1 MDLLIRVSLFLWIAF
16 GQITWAEKCKQE
28 NVDQDTLKVFKHVFQ
43 NVCYEFIETP
53 KNWSQA
59 ELACSQRGGQL
70 LKVMDCEV
78 KTFLQNFTQDTKLN
92 WWVGEGILGTYQG
105 NQVVPTDNGSSP
117 FLCTYLTLDPLQ
129 LVTTRNCSIKQGYL
143 CTLYFRFLVNTSNS
157 QNTNNLGDG
166 KKKRFAR
173 TLPVTPLLENDTS
186 KYLQYADSELQRMEL
201 TVEEPTEN
209 SKMEYI
215 NFLLKIT
222 QILTRQGVIFDNS
235 TISHIISS
243 TGAILLLSMKK
254 CGGQG
259 GQNDQ
264 ALYDKSIE
272 IYLILASVM
281 GTPSTKP
288 IVVQHETGTIYVTST
303 TPAALDNMVLGSDDE
318 GVSITF
324 PSYSVLKP
332 HVGNLAVVKTQLATY
347 SENPHASN
355 ETITG
360 AVCNL
365 VLFNDTSEIH
375 ITNLSEAFEIHFA
388 RSNATA
394 VTTKTMNVMNGT
406 AVLTSFNV
414 SDTNQTVVIN
424 MEPTRNVSLQLLLGA
439 GAPPN
444 HTRYNH
450 STILKPT
457 GGYRW
462 LVTPE
467 MLEDRAGLWY
477 IQTSLYNTTWS
488 PGLQLRITTF
498 SSKCMY
504 WDPDLNSWSIYGC
517 WVGIN
522 SSPENTHCLCNHLTF
537 FGSSFFVKPN
547 YIDLTRTAE
556 YFSTVKD
563 NYVVLALLS
572 AFFGLYL
579 LTLIWAWYSDRKAMS
594 RRKMTLLADSHP
606 CACYNYLL
614 SVQTGHR
621 KGAGTS
627 AKVTVKLTGAE
638 GDSDTHQL
646 TDSSKPAV
654 LERGAVDVFLLATP
668 YPLGELQ
675 SLRLW
680 HNNEG
685 ENPSWYVDKVTVQDL
700 QTRKVCHF
708 LCSSWL
714 SAEKGEGLTKKTFTP
729 AKNNEIASFRNI
741 FQNRTAFGFRDEHI
755 WVSVVDPPW
764 RSPFT
769 RAQRVSCCMSLLLC
783 TMAINIAFWNIPKD
797 GNSPIILKI
806 GSLEITWEQIMVGV
820 ESGLLMFPIN
830 ILIITIFRSIRPR
843 LSKTSGKDTRRQTI
857 KPHVVTMPT
866 ILKDTEDLV
875 NMLSRNQRNQVVEL
889 KERLLSS
896 SDLVPALESV
906 HGVIHLMQG
915 ESESHPHWV
924 FCSQFVLSCL
934 RHLSMSLER
943 LNPGIFSNPEEH
955 QQLLSTSTLIL
966 KKAEM
971 VCTSHMTY
979 CPPPVCKPKKAACC
993 TLPWWFVFI
1002 AWFLLLSISGIST
1015 YFTLIYGFE
1024 YGRDRSIQ
1032 WVISLGLSLFQSIFI
1047 MQPLKVIGL
1056 AVFFALL
1063 LKPRVVEENEEIEL
1077 LLAEQKERCQE
1088 YSGRQLQ

>member
-1 MDLLIRVSLFLWIAF
+1 MDLLIR
-16 GQITWAEKCKQE
+16 
-28 NVDQDTLKVFKHVFQ
+28 

-70 LKVMDCEV
+70 LKVIDCEV
-78 KTFLQNFTQDTKLN
+78 KTFLQNFTQDRNYTKLN

-105 NQVVPTDNGSSP
+105 N
-117 FLCTYLTLDPLQ
+117 
-129 LVTTRNCSIKQGYL
+129 LVG
-143 CTLYFRFLVNTSNS
+143 
-157 QNTNNLGDG
+157 
-166 KKKRFAR
+166 FAR
-173 TLPVTPLLENDTS
+173 TLPVISLLQNYTS
-186 KYLQYADSELQRMEL
+186 QYLQDADNELQRMEL
-201 TVEEPTEN
+201 TVGEPTDN
-209 SKMEYI
+209 SKS
-215 NFLLKIT
+215 
-222 QILTRQGVIFDNS
+222 LTRQGVIFDNS
-235 TISHIISS
+235 TISHIINS

-259 GQNDQ
+259 GQHDQ
-264 ALYDKSIE
+264 ALYDQSIE
-272 IYLILASVM
+272 IYLTLASVM
-281 GTPSTKP
+281 GTPSTTP
-288 IVVQHETGTIYVTST
+288 IVIQHETGTIYMTST
-303 TPAALDNMVLGSDDE
+303 TPAALDNMVLGSDDA

-324 PSYSVLKP
+324 PPYSVLKP
-332 HVGNLAVVKTQLATY
+332 HVGNLSVVKTQLATY
-347 SENPHASN
+347 FENPHASN

-365 VLFNDTSEIH
+365 LLFSGTSEIH

-388 RSNATA
+388 RSNAAA
-394 VTTKTMNVMNGT
+394 VTTNTMDVMNGT

-424 MEPTRNVSLQLLLGA
+424 MEPSRNVSLQLLLGA

-450 STILKPT
+450 STILKPR

-467 MLEDRAGLWY
+467 MLEDRAGIWY
-477 IQTSLYNTTWS
+477 IHTSLYNTTWS

-498 SSKCMY
+498 SSKCVY
-504 WDPDLNSWSIYGC
+504 WDPDLNSWSVYGC
-517 WVGIN
+517 WVGIS

-537 FGSSFFVKPN
+537 FGSAFFVKPN

-556 YFSTVKD
+556 YFSTAKD
-563 NYVVLALLS
+563 NYVVLVLLS

-579 LTLIWAWYSDRKAMS
+579 LTLIWACYSDRKAMS

-627 AKVTVKLTGAE
+627 AMVTAKLTGAE
-638 GDSDTHQL
+638 GNSDTHQL
-646 TDSSKPAV
+646 TDPSKPAV

-675 SLRLW
+675 SLQLW

-729 AKNNEIASFRNI
+729 AKSNEITSFRNI
-741 FQNRTAFGFRDEHI
+741 FQSRTAFGFRDEHI

-843 LSKTSGKDTRRQTI
+843 HSKTSGKDTRRQTL

-934 RHLSMSLER
+934 HRLSMSLER
-943 LNPGIFSNPEEH
+943 LNPGIFSSPEEH
-955 QQLLSTSTLIL
+955 QQLLSTSSLLL

-979 CPPPVCKPKKAACC
+979 
-993 TLPWWFVFI
+993 W
-1002 AWFLLLSISGIST
+1002 
-1015 YFTLIYGFE
+1015 
-1024 YGRDRSIQ
+1024 
-1032 WVISLGLSLFQSIFI
+1032 
-1047 MQPLKVIGL
+1047 
-1056 AVFFALL
+1056 
-1063 LKPRVVEENEEIEL
+1063 
-1077 LLAEQKERCQE
+1077 
-1088 YSGRQLQ
+1088 